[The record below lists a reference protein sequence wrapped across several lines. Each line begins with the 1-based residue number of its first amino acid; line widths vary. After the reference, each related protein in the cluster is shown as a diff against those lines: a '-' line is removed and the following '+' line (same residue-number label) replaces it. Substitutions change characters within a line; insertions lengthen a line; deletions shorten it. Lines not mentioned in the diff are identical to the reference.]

1 MNAKRVF
8 ISLLSILCSLLP
20 QISVFNSQF
29 YLKAQTFQLNDLEYF
44 EESGAN
50 VLVYSNIYNGGFCD
64 EKLAGIE
71 IIQRGERIATGGGI
85 RFMNTP
91 EQWDIYGEMTHR
103 EINRTEKYI
112 EVELT
117 YEDYDFVGRIR
128 VQPKDKG
135 CLLQVFLDKP
145 VPANLIGKAGMNLE
159 FFPAS
164 YFGKNFLVDG
174 AARILPKFPQHDTE
188 VHPVAEKIPQYYG
201 ESTFDDRG
209 RGEFLVA
216 KPLAT
221 GHQIVMAPED
231 NNLRVGITSDIDVS
245 IYDGRLLS
253 QNGTFVVRSLL
264 PANKTG
270 KVLEWYLAP
279 SVDKQWVRRPNIGI
293 SQIGYTPAQKKVA
306 VVELDKKDVPASSA
320 KILRIGADGQKTVA
334 LDAKVN
340 QWGVFNNRYNYVTID
355 FSQINQPGLYSI
367 EYAGIETN
375 AFPID
380 KDVYSDKWHASMD
393 VSLVVN
399 MDHMEV
405 NEAYR
410 IWHGRS
416 NMDDALQAPLNVKLH
431 DGYSMGNTTN
441 TKYKPLEHIPN
452 LAVGGWFDAG
462 DFDIQANSV
471 VNTVQDLASLWRL
484 FRPMRDMTFIDE
496 QTKYADIHRP
506 DGLPDVVQQIM
517 HGTLNINAQI
527 ENIGFV
533 AGVIGQPDMHH
544 YHHLGD
550 AMTLTDGKLYDPS
563 LKPYEVRGEYS
574 GTPDDRM
581 VFTSR
586 GGVSYAMPTI
596 ASLASAYLALKD
608 YFPEEAERSLKNAIM
623 LWDKYFDQLAPR
635 NNQRQ
640 NSDRRRGG
648 GGDPRLTAAIELW
661 YATGESRFKDFFLPI
676 IMKQINPKEANQLS
690 YGGGIAPS
698 FNLANVLRVYDL
710 LDEASQKRVKD
721 AVPAYVKTLSRAGNN
736 NPYQV
741 PITGENWAGNT
752 QVMGN
757 AFNFYLIWRQFPDMV
772 DPELILKGLNYIY
785 GCHPYSNVSFITSVG
800 VNTKKVAYGN
810 NRADYSVIPGGVV
823 PGLIVKKPDFLENK
837 DDYPFLWGEN
847 ECCINSV
854 PNYVMLNLA
863 CDEVAKAI
871 NK

>member
-1 MNAKRVF
+1 MKTKIRLIAALAVMA
-8 ISLLSILCSLLP
+8 SAHG
-20 QISVFNSQF
+20 SVN
-29 YLKAQTFQLNDLEYF
+29 AQTFKMNELEYF
-44 EESGAN
+44 EARGAN
-50 VLVYSNIYNGGFCD
+50 VLVYSNLYNGGFCD

-71 IIQRGERIATGGGI
+71 IIQRGERISTGGGI

-91 EQWDIYGEMTHR
+91 EQWDIYGEMTQRLVSR
-103 EINRTEKYI
+103 EKNYI

-117 YEDYDFVGRIR
+117 YKDYDFVSKIR
-128 VQPKDKG
+128 VTPKERG
-135 CLLQVFLDKP
+135 CILQVFLDKP
-145 VPANLIGKAGMNLE
+145 VPERLIGKAGMNLE

-174 AARILPKFPQHDTE
+174 AARILPKYPQHDTQ
-188 VHPVAEKIPQYYG
+188 VRPVSEKIPQYYG

-209 RGEFLVA
+209 RGEFLVPTA
-216 KPLAT
+216 LAT

-231 NNLRVGITSDIDVS
+231 NDLRVGITSDEEVS
-245 IYDGRLLS
+245 IYDGRHLS

-264 PANKTG
+264 PAGRTG
-270 KVLEWYLAP
+270 KVLEWYVEP
-279 SVDKQWVRRPNIGI
+279 STDEHWTRKPNIGI

-306 VVELDKKDVPASSA
+306 VVELDRNDTPASTA
-320 KILRIGADGQKTVA
+320 RILRVNADGRKSVA
-334 LDAKVN
+334 MEAKVEP
-340 QWGVFNNRYNYVTID
+340 WGVFYNRYNYVTID
-355 FSQINQPGLYSI
+355 FSQIKEPGLYSI
-367 EYAGIETN
+367 EYAGCETN

-380 KDVYSDKWHASMD
+380 RNVYSDKWHASMD
-393 VSLVVN
+393 ISLVVN

-416 NMDDALQAPLNVKLH
+416 NMDDALQAPLNVRLH
-431 DGYSMGNTTN
+431 DGYSMDNTTN
-441 TKYKPLEHIPN
+441 TKWKPLEHIPG

-484 FRPMRDMTFIDE
+484 FKPLRDQTFIDE
-496 QTKYADIHRP
+496 ETKYADIHRP
-506 DGLPDVVQQIM
+506 DGIPDVVQQIM

-533 AGVIGQPDMHH
+533 ANVIGQPDMHH

-550 AMTLTDGKLYDPS
+550 AMTLTDGKTYDPS
-563 LKPYEVRGEYS
+563 LKLYEVKGDRS

-586 GGVSYAMPTI
+586 GGKGFSMLTI
-596 ASLASAYLALKD
+596 VSLASAYTALKD
-608 YFPEEAERSLKNAIM
+608 YFPEEAERSLKNALK
-623 LWDKYFDQLAPR
+623 LWEEYADSLAPKNNR
-635 NNQRQ
+635 NPDSWYRHIGQ
-640 NSDRRRGG
+640 
-648 GGDPRLTAAIELW
+648 GGDPRLNAAIELW
-661 YATGESRFKDFFLPI
+661 YATGDKKFKDFFMPI
-676 IMKQINPKEANQLS
+676 VMKQVEPKNANQESL
-690 YGGGIAPS
+690 GGGIAPL
-698 FNLANVLRVYDL
+698 FNLRSVLRVYDL
-710 LDEASQKRVKD
+710 LDKKSQQKVKD
-721 AVPAYVKTLSRAGNN
+721 AIPAYVENLAKAGNN
-736 NPYQV
+736 NPYHV
-741 PITGENWAGNT
+741 PIQGEGWAGNT

-772 DPELILKGLNYIY
+772 DPELVLKGLNYIY
-785 GCHPYSNVSFITSVG
+785 GCHPYNNVSFITSVG
-800 VNTKKVAYGN
+800 VNTKKVAYSN

-847 ECCINSV
+847 ECCINSI

-863 CDEVAKAI
+863 CDEVAKRM
-871 NK
+871 NGEK

>member
-1 MNAKRVF
+1 MKTKIRLIAALAVMA
-8 ISLLSILCSLLP
+8 SAHG
-20 QISVFNSQF
+20 SVN
-29 YLKAQTFQLNDLEYF
+29 AQTFKMNELEYF
-44 EESGAN
+44 EARGAN
-50 VLVYSNIYNGGFCD
+50 VLVYSNLYNGGFCD

-71 IIQRGERIATGGGI
+71 IIQRGERISTGGGI

-103 EINRTEKYI
+103 LVSREKNYI

-117 YEDYDFVGRIR
+117 YKDYDFVSKIR
-128 VQPKDKG
+128 VTPKERG
-135 CLLQVFLDKP
+135 CILQVFLDKP
-145 VPANLIGKAGMNLE
+145 VPERLVGKAGMNLE

-174 AARILPKFPQHDTE
+174 AARILPKYPQHDTQ
-188 VHPVAEKIPQYYG
+188 VRPVSEKIPQYYG

-209 RGEFLVA
+209 RGEFLVPTA
-216 KPLAT
+216 LAT

-231 NNLRVGITSDIDVS
+231 NDLRVGITSDEEVS
-245 IYDGRLLS
+245 IYDGRHLS

-264 PANKTG
+264 PAGRTG
-270 KVLEWYLAP
+270 KVLEWYVEP
-279 SVDKQWVRRPNIGI
+279 STDEHWTRKPNIGI

-306 VVELDKKDVPASSA
+306 VVELDRNDTPASTA
-320 KILRIGADGQKTVA
+320 RILRVNADGRKSVA
-334 LDAKVN
+334 MEAKVEP
-340 QWGVFNNRYNYVTID
+340 WGVFYNRYNYVTID
-355 FSQINQPGLYSI
+355 FSQIKEPGLYSI
-367 EYAGIETN
+367 EYAGCETN

-380 KDVYSDKWHASMD
+380 RNVYSDKWHASMD
-393 VSLVVN
+393 ISLVVN

-416 NMDDALQAPLNVKLH
+416 NMDDALQAPLNVRLH
-431 DGYSMGNTTN
+431 DGYSMDNTTN
-441 TKYKPLEHIPN
+441 TKWKPLEHIPG

-484 FRPMRDMTFIDE
+484 FKPLRDQTFIDE
-496 QTKYADIHRP
+496 ETKYADIHRP
-506 DGLPDVVQQIM
+506 DGIPDVVQQIM

-533 AGVIGQPDMHH
+533 ANVIGQPDMHH

-550 AMTLTDGKLYDPS
+550 AMTLTDGKTYDPS
-563 LKPYEVRGEYS
+563 LKLYEVKGDRS

-586 GGVSYAMPTI
+586 GGKGFSMLTI
-596 ASLASAYLALKD
+596 VSLASAYTALKD
-608 YFPEEAERSLKNAIM
+608 YFPEEAERSLKNALK
-623 LWDKYFDQLAPR
+623 LWEEYADSLAPKNNR
-635 NNQRQ
+635 NPDSWYRHIGQ
-640 NSDRRRGG
+640 
-648 GGDPRLTAAIELW
+648 GGDPRLNAAIELW
-661 YATGESRFKDFFLPI
+661 YATGDKKFKDFFMPI
-676 IMKQINPKEANQLS
+676 VMKQVEPKNANQESL
-690 YGGGIAPS
+690 GGGIAPL
-698 FNLANVLRVYDL
+698 FNLRSVLRVYDL
-710 LDEASQKRVKD
+710 LDKKSQQKVKD
-721 AVPAYVKTLSRAGNN
+721 AIPAYVENLAKAGNN
-736 NPYQV
+736 NPYHV
-741 PITGENWAGNT
+741 PIQGSNWAGNT

-772 DPELILKGLNYIY
+772 DPELVLKGLNYIY
-785 GCHPYSNVSFITSVG
+785 GCHPYNNVSFITSVG
-800 VNTKKVAYGN
+800 VNTKKVAYSN

-847 ECCINSV
+847 ECCINSI

-863 CDEVAKAI
+863 CDEVAKRM
-871 NK
+871 NGEK